1 MRTFHTP
8 LSIIQSLAKS
18 RGDSPAV
25 RYADESG
32 YKTISYAEHCQNVN
46 DAAKHWTAELFKTGI
61 AKGSV
66 VGLW

>member
-8 LSIIQSLAKS
+8 LSVIQSLAES

-32 YKTISYAEHCQNVN
+32 YKTISYTEYWQNIN
-46 DAAKHWTAELFKTGI
+46 DAAKNWTAELSRADI

>member
-8 LSIIQSLAKS
+8 LSVIQSLAQS

-32 YKTISYAEHCQNVN
+32 YKTISYAEHWQNIN
-46 DAAKHWTAELFKTGI
+46 DAAKNWTAELAQAGI